1 MLVKYVLI
9 PLNVPETMLM
19 MLADILIEVN
29 EHVMK
34 PLEEYMLFTK
44 NGAEKVNVSNSHGVR
59 SAQCSA
65 DFDVFHEKTPG
76 TPNQN
81 ISQVFITQILFN
93 TTKHHIKHRGKTRL
107 GYKTLLKGSSTLR
120 STPLILLKKTTW
132 NILS

>member
-1 MLVKYVLI
+1 MIFV
-9 PLNVPETMLM
+9 NVTETKLK

-81 ISQVFITQILFN
+81 ISQVFITKMLFN
-93 TTKHHIKHRGKTRL
+93 KSKHIKHRVKTRL
-107 GYKTLLKGSSTLR
+107 GCKTLLKGSCTLR
-120 STPLILLKKTTW
+120 STPLILLKKITW
-132 NILS
+132 NTSS

>member
-1 MLVKYVLI
+1 MLVKYVLFI
-9 PLNVPETMLM
+9 SVNVAQTKLM
-19 MLADILIEVN
+19 TIADILIEVN

-81 ISQVFITQILFN
+81 ISQVFITKLLLN
-93 TTKHHIKHRGKTRL
+93 KSKHIKHREKTRL
-107 GYKTLLKGSSTLR
+107 GCKTLLKEFSTLR
-120 STPLILLKKTTW
+120 FMPLILLKRTTW
-132 NILS
+132 NTSS